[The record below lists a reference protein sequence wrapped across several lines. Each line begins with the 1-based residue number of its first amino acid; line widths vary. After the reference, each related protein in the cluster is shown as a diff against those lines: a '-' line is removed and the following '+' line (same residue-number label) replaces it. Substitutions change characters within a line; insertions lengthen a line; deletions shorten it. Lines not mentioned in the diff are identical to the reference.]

1 MLLSFRTL
9 WLVNDKIE
17 KKCNDEQ
24 FTVMALGWSNTAP
37 RSGPD
42 NGDPY
47 KMLKKKE
54 NVQTSRQKK

>member
-1 MLLSFRTL
+1 
-9 WLVNDKIE
+9 
-17 KKCNDEQ
+17 
-24 FTVMALGWSNTAP
+24 MALGWSNTAP

-54 NVQTSRQKK
+54 NVQTNRQKNETFDHCIETFYTNT